1 MSCWMNDL
9 NKTYLNLFNK
19 KKSPFVSFNGH
30 AYDGCQTLENY
41 VSLLKKVTA
50 RISIHMS
57 NKNCLGRWIPY
68 KFLNLNN
75 RTSNTVCCSVLNNL
89 SIIFLILAVIVR
101 KKQASSIF
109 VRYIIQLILKYFIRI
124 GGRTFFVCATSFLAS
139 KPNNETHLL

>member
-30 AYDGCQTLENY
+30 AYDVCQTLENY

-75 RTSNTVCCSVLNNL
+75 RTSNTVCYSVLNNL
-89 SIIFLILAVIVR
+89 GIIFLILAALY
-101 KKQASSIF
+101 K
-109 VRYIIQLILKYFIRI
+109 ILYKS
-124 GGRTFFVCATSFLAS
+124 TPV
-139 KPNNETHLL
+139 